1 MNYYEQGEKY
11 FLHAY
16 GRQKIVLDRGQGVE
30 LYDTDGKRYLDFYSG
45 IGVNSFGYGYPK
57 YTQALHAQIDKL
69 MHVSN
74 YFYTP
79 IATEAAEKVVEATK
93 LSQVFFANSGAEAI
107 EGALKLARKAY
118 FMKHGKADS
127 EIISF
132 HSSFHGR
139 TTGAVKL
146 TGNAH
151 YQEAFGP
158 LMNDVKYATLNDLT
172 SVKALL
178 TDKTAAI
185 IVEPIQ
191 GEGGVNPCTKEFLQ
205 GLRAL
210 CDEHD
215 LCLILDEVQ
224 CGMGRTGYLFTYE
237 YYDVKP
243 DIVCL
248 AKGLGSGVPVGAFVA
263 NEKYAQA
270 MAPGDH
276 GSTYGG
282 NPFVCAAVST
292 VFDIITEDHILEN
305 VKEVSAYLEKQLD
318 ALTNEFDCVEGH
330 RGLGFMQGLVLNKPA
345 GAVVNEMIAHGVIV
359 ITAGTNVVRMLPPLI
374 TTKENVD
381 EAMRVFRDVL
391 SMQ

>member
-16 GRQKIVLDRGQGVE
+16 GRQKVVLDHGQGVE
-30 LYDTDGKRYLDFYSG
+30 LFDTDGKRYLDFYSG

-57 YTQALHAQIDKL
+57 YVKAIHEQIDKL

-79 IATEAAEKVVEATK
+79 IATIAAKKVVEATG
-93 LSQVFFANSGAEAI
+93 LAQVFFANSGAEAI

-118 FMKHGKADS
+118 FIKHGKADS

-158 LMNDVKYATLNDLT
+158 LMDDVKYATLNDLE

-210 CDEHD
+210 CDEKD

-224 CGMGRTGYLFTYE
+224 CGMGRTGYLFAYE
-237 YYDVKP
+237 YYGIEP
-243 DIVCL
+243 DILCL

-263 NEKYAQA
+263 NKAYAAA
-270 MAPGDH
+270 MEPGDH

-282 NPFVCAAVST
+282 NPLVCAAVSV
-292 VFDIITEDHILEN
+292 VFDIIKEDHILEH
-305 VKEVSAYLEKQLD
+305 VQEVSTYLEEQLD
-318 ALTNEFDCVEGH
+318 TLVKDYDCVESH
-330 RGLGFMQGLVLNKPA
+330 RGLGLMQGLV
-345 GAVVNEMIAHGVIV
+345 VNVPSSKIVNAMIAHGVIV
-359 ITAGTNVVRMLPPLI
+359 ISAGAHVVRMLPPLI

-381 EAMRVFRDVL
+381 EVIRTFREVL
-391 SMQ
+391 PQ